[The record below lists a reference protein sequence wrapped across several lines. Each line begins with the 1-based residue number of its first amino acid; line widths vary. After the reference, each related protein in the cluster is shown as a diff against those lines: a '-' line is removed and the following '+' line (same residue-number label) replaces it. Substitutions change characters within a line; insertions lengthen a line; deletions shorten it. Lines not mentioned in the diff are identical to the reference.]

1 MKIFMTAG
9 GTEEAI
15 DGVRRISNSST
26 GRTGAVLARHF
37 LEKGAELML
46 LHSPGAECRDIECRK
61 EVFSSFADL
70 EGLLRRNLA
79 GERWDVLV
87 HLAAVGDYSISSIE
101 IGGGIFSAPL
111 PSKIPGGEAITLRL
125 KPNPKL
131 VDNVRKWSINPELLV
146 IAFKL
151 TDTVDPGARKDAVR
165 RLMQRARPDLV
176 VHNDLSEVSKQ
187 RYAADIHDRNGFAAH
202 VAAREDLARELWKRT
217 GKFRREAAS

>member
-1 MKIFMTAG
+1 MKILMTAG

-46 LHSPGAECRDIECRK
+46 LHSPGAECRDIESRK

-70 EGLLRRNLA
+70 EGLLRRNLG

-131 VDNVRKWSINPELLV
+131 VDRVRQWSVNSELSPRSQNSATPPIFTTGTGLSFMPRAGMNWPVNSGNGLENSEGRLPHDHRGSQVKNP
-146 IAFKL
+146 
-151 TDTVDPGARKDAVR
+151 PCNRHRRGA
-165 RLMQRARPDLV
+165 
-176 VHNDLSEVSKQ
+176 
-187 RYAADIHDRNGFAAH
+187 
-202 VAAREDLARELWKRT
+202 
-217 GKFRREAAS
+217 